1 MANKK
6 NKEAVNKSKHPILQN
21 HLSVRYDK
29 NDWWGS
35 LNIYFDFDI
44 HEKVRILDI
53 TFDSI
58 KAELPEVIADNQQS
72 VMQPKL
78 DLADENL
85 GVNYVEQNG
94 HFIVDGDM
102 VLMNKMVLI
111 DRDSSTGKQV
121 QYIVLTNDS
130 DITWE
135 KVKKNIIVMALV
147 LN

>member
-1 MANKK
+1 MK
-6 NKEAVNKSKHPILQN
+6 
-21 HLSVRYDK
+21 
-29 NDWWGS
+29 
-35 LNIYFDFDI
+35 
-44 HEKVRILDI
+44 
-53 TFDSI
+53 
-58 KAELPEVIADNQQS
+58 
-72 VMQPKL
+72 
-78 DLADENL
+78 NL

-135 KVKKNIIVMALV
+135 KVNKKYHSDGFDVELSGTIIIGMKV
-147 LN
+147 LE